1 MITEQT
7 KEIVWQTYLDIARY
21 VRYYP
26 ALATRW
32 RRLSWATRGFLGL
45 AATGAVASL
54 LGGLP
59 IEVGFAASAAIA
71 VLAVLDLVVDVG
83 KRSAL
88 LDTIVTDISQIE
100 TDCQLLWEN
109 VQGDRLS
116 EEDAL
121 RKHGDLIQ
129 RIDRVTSRLII
140 AIDRRLNQRCTEEA
154 YITAQARYMA

>member
-7 KEIVWQTYLDIARY
+7 KGIVWQTYLDIARY

-32 RRLSWATRGFLGL
+32 RRRSWALRGVLGL
-45 AATGAVASL
+45 SATGAVASL

-83 KRSAL
+83 RRSVM
-88 LDTIVTDISQIE
+88 LDTIVTDIDHIE
-100 TDCQLLWEN
+100 TDCQRLWEN
-109 VQGDRLS
+109 VQGDQLS
-116 EEDAL
+116 EEDA
-121 RKHGDLIQ
+121 RREHGDLSQ
-129 RIDRVTSRLII
+129 RIDRVMSRLII
-140 AIDRRLNQRCTEEA
+140 DIDTKLNQRCTEEA